1 MGFLPWTRT
10 QARSILPENSPL
22 SYLYRFDAGLSYE
35 AHVVVANANFDASIS
50 SVTASDSLA
59 VNTATAAFQ
68 GDFQTTRFAKPSAP
82 DSFPSSLFIRP
93 IDAPAPPAGID
104 AAAWSQISEWTAG
117 DKNVKFVTAASG
129 QVPDYI
135 VGDDGKMVKNPAKTT
150 PNPDGSITV
159 QVDNKQGLE
168 AAKKVAQQLQ
178 VAAVQEKIFYW
189 QKANPGATGIPEFL
203 KGMLHTAQT
212 ADVDVPAPQ
221 QQAQPRVEMPQI
233 QPQQEAPVQ
242 QAAPREM
249 PQPVASGGYSGGGGP
264 GGGAPERVGNS
275 NIGSAPSSGYRD
287 GSLDAGGPID
297 RSAIPAPV
305 AGDLAIKGPPS
316 CTVDQIQEFL
326 TKMGSPAAKEQGF
339 SQALYDACTDRGI
352 DPAVAVGFF
361 LQESTCGKFGRANGN
376 HSLGNIK
383 GTSPESGQTDGT
395 FRKYNTWAEGARDW
409 ARLIDESYVQ
419 KRGLET
425 MSQVISVYAPSSD
438 GNNERQYVATVKGVV
453 ENFKK
458 QNGGT
463 AVA

>member
-1 MGFLPWTRT
+1 M
-10 QARSILPENSPL
+10 
-22 SYLYRFDAGLSYE
+22 
-35 AHVVVANANFDASIS
+35 VANANFDASIS
-50 SVTASDSLA
+50 PVSASDNSVA
-59 VNTATAAFQ
+59 NSAAAAFQ
-68 GDFQTTRFAKPSAP
+68 GDFQASSIFRPSVSESFAG
-82 DSFPSSLFIRP
+82 SLFIRP

-104 AAAWSQISEWTAG
+104 AAAWTQISEWTAG

-178 VAAVQEKIFYW
+178 IAAVQEKIFYW
-189 QKANPGATGIPEFL
+189 QKANPGSTSIPEFL

-212 ADVDVPAPQ
+212 ADVDVPAPAQ
-221 QQAQPRVEMPQI
+221 SSQPRVEMPQI
-233 QPQQEAPVQ
+233 QAQPEAPVQ
-242 QAAPREM
+242 QAMPREM
-249 PQPVASGGYSGGGGP
+249 PQPVASSGYSGGGP
-264 GGGAPERVGNS
+264 GGGAPERIGNS

-287 GSLDAGGPID
+287 GSFDSGGPID

-326 TKMGSPAAKEQGF
+326 TKMGSPAAKEEGF

-361 LQESTCGKFGRANGN
+361 LQESTCGKFGRANAN

-383 GTSPESGQTDGT
+383 GTSPESHQSDGT
-395 FRKYNTWAEGARDW
+395 FRKYETWAEGARDW

-458 QNGGT
+458 QNGGS

>member
-1 MGFLPWTRT
+1 M
-10 QARSILPENSPL
+10 
-22 SYLYRFDAGLSYE
+22 
-35 AHVVVANANFDASIS
+35 VANSNFDASIS
-50 SVTASDSLA
+50 SVPASDSLA
-59 VNTATAAFQ
+59 ASTATAAFQ
-68 GDFQTTRFAKPSAP
+68 GDFQSTSFAKPSVSE
-82 DSFPSSLFIRP
+82 SFASSLFIRP
-93 IDAPAPPAGID
+93 IDAPPPPAGID

-159 QVDNKQGLE
+159 QVDSKQGLE

-221 QQAQPRVEMPQI
+221 QQAQPKVEMPQI
-233 QPQQEAPVQ
+233 QQEAPVQ
-242 QAAPREM
+242 QAAAPREM
-249 PQPVASGGYSGGGGP
+249 PQQIASP
-264 GGGAPERVGNS
+264 GGGSPGGGSPGGGERIGNS
-275 NIGSAPSSGYRD
+275 NIGSAPQGGYRD
-287 GSLDAGGPID
+287 GSLDNTGGPID

-305 AGDLAIKGPPS
+305 AGDLNIKGPPS

-326 TKMGSPAAKEQGF
+326 TKMGSPAAKEEGF
-339 SQALYDACTDRGI
+339 SQALYDACTNRGI

-361 LQESTCGKFGRANGN
+361 LQESTCGKYGRANGN

-383 GTSPESGQTDGT
+383 GTSPESHQSDGT
-395 FRKYNTWAEGARDW
+395 FRKYETWAEGARDW

-425 MSQVISVYAPSSD
+425 MSQVIGVYAPSSD
-438 GNNERQYVATVKGVV
+438 GNNERQYAATVKGVV